1 MNDIVRLARHD
12 DIIELAALETSARE
26 GLVDQRGGAAL
37 LAEIAPVGDWQSVV
51 DAGLLWVAEIDG
63 VVLGFLQLDQRGEV
77 ASVRQ
82 VYVDPDARELGF
94 GDALLGEAIADAR
107 RRGCQ
112 SIEGVALPGDR
123 ETKNLYERAG
133 ITARKIVVSKR
144 L

>member
-1 MNDIVRLARHD
+1 MRLGRHD
-12 DIIELAALETSARE
+12 DIPDIVMLELQARAALV
-26 GLVDQRGGAAL
+26 GQRGGDAL
-37 LAEIAPVGDWQSVV
+37 LSEVPPESDWPQVIDSGLVWVGEF
-51 DAGLLWVAEIDG
+51 AG
-63 VVLGFLQLDQRGEV
+63 VVVGFLQLQVGAVV

-82 VYVDPDARELGF
+82 VFVDPEARELGF
-94 GDALLGEAIADAR
+94 GDALLGEAVAEAR